1 MFIMKQIQTFTSTY
15 TADVSGVPSALYELG
30 GMTIMHDASGCN
42 STYNTHDEPRWY
54 GSKSMVYITG
64 LSEIEAIMGDDQKLV
79 GDIVDAAKNLKPRFI
94 AIAGTPIPMI
104 TGCDIEANARV
115 IESETGIPTLGINTN
130 GMHSY
135 VEGAGEALLQYAKR
149 FTKKMPKKE
158 KSVNI
163 LGATPIDF
171 SVNGQVESIEKF
183 LNENGFNVV
192 SNFALSCDV
201 DELANAGEAS
211 VNLVISSVGI
221 KLAEYF
227 KSEFGTPYV
236 VGVPYGDKMKQDV
249 LDALNTVGD
258 NANFVWANVDT
269 VRANFRSPCRG
280 EHCEP
285 EVRRCEPCEQQIV
298 FASDFGNKCKNEKI
312 YIIGESVTSKSLAKA
327 IYYKY
332 GHTPTVISG
341 VELGNT
347 YHGDIVKTLT
357 VRQNVALEKQDY
369 FLEDEDEIS
378 KVIKDARMVI
388 ADPLYKPIVP
398 SKAIFVNRPHE
409 GFSGR
414 LYRKNIINLIN
425 QM

>member
-1 MFIMKQIQTFTSTY
+1 MKQIQTFTSTY

-79 GDIVDAAKNLKPRFI
+79 NDIVDAANKLKPKFI

-115 IESETGIPTLGINTN
+115 IEAETGIPTLGINTN

-135 VEGAGEALLQYAKR
+135 VEGAGEALLQYGKV
-149 FTKKMPKKE
+149 FIKKMQKVK

-171 SVNGQVESIEKF
+171 SVNGQIESIEKY
-183 LNENGFNVV
+183 LSDNGLKVI
-192 SNFALSCDV
+192 SNLALSCDP
-201 DELANAGEAS
+201 DKIKNAASAS

-221 KLAEYF
+221 KLAEYML
-227 KSEFGTPYV
+227 KEFNIPYV
-236 VGVPYGDKMKQDV
+236 VGVPYGKQMKQDI
-249 LDALNTVGD
+249 LDALNDVGD
-258 NANFVWANVDT
+258 DINNVGANY
-269 VRANFRSPCRG
+269 RSPRMG

-285 EVRRCEPCEQQIV
+285 EIV
-298 FASDFGNKCKNEKI
+298 FASNLGKNFKNEKI
-312 YIIGESVTSKSLAKA
+312 FIIGESITSKSLAKA
-327 IYYKY
+327 IYCKY
-332 GHTPTVISG
+332 GHTAAVISP

-347 YHGDIVKTLT
+347 YHGDIVKNLK
-357 VRQNVALEKQDY
+357 VRENVALEKQDY
-369 FLEDEDEIS
+369 FVEDEDEIE
-378 KVIKDARMVI
+378 KIIKDAKMVI
-388 ADPLYKPIVP
+388 ADPLYKPIV
-398 SKAIFVNRPHE
+398 SNKTIFINNPHE

-414 LYRKNIINLIN
+414 LFRKDIINLIAKL
-425 QM
+425 

>member
-1 MFIMKQIQTFTSTY
+1 MKQIQTFTSTY

-79 GDIVDAAKNLKPRFI
+79 GDIVDAALKLKPRFI

-115 IESETGIPTLGINTN
+115 IEAETKIPTLGINTN

-149 FTKKMPKKE
+149 FVKKDVTKKIN
-158 KSVNI
+158 SVNI

-171 SVNGQVESIEKF
+171 SVNGQIESIEKF
-183 LNENGFNVV
+183 LTENGLKVI

-201 DELANAGEAS
+201 DKMANAGEAS

-227 KSEFGTPYV
+227 KKEFGTPYV
-236 VGVPYGDKMKQDV
+236 VGVPYGNKLKQDILDV
-249 LDALNTVGD
+249 L
-258 NANFVWANVDT
+258 NAAHT
-269 VRANFRSPCRG
+269 VRGNDVGANLKSPCMG
-280 EHCEP
+280 ELCEP
-285 EVRRCEPCEQQIV
+285 EVV
-298 FASDFGNKCKNEKI
+298 FTSDLGKKFKNEKI

-332 GHTPTVISG
+332 GHTPVVISG

-347 YHGDIVKTLT
+347 YHGDIVKDLT
-357 VRQNVALEKQDY
+357 VRESVALEKQDY
-369 FLEDEDEIS
+369 FLEDEDEIA
-378 KVIKDARMVI
+378 KVINDAKMVI

-398 SKAIFVNRPHE
+398 SKAIFINHPHE

-414 LYRKNIINLIN
+414 LFRNNIINIIDN
-425 QM
+425 F

>member
-1 MFIMKQIQTFTSTY
+1 MKQIQTFTSTY

-79 GDIVDAAKNLKPRFI
+79 GDIVDAAKKLKPRFI

-115 IESETGIPTLGINTN
+115 IEAETKIPTLGINTN

-149 FTKKMPKKE
+149 FVKKSVNKKE

-171 SVNGQVESIEKF
+171 SVNGQIESIEKF
-183 LNENGFNVV
+183 LTENGLKVI

-201 DELANAGEAS
+201 DKMAYAGEAS

-221 KLAEYF
+221 KLAEYL
-227 KSEFGTPYV
+227 KKEFGTPYV
-236 VGVPYGDKMKQDV
+236 VGVPYGKQMKQDI
-249 LDALNTVGD
+249 LNALNSVGANSNTLGANTNTVG
-258 NANFVWANVDT
+258 AKL
-269 VRANFRSPCRG
+269 
-280 EHCEP
+280 CEP
-285 EVRRCEPCEQQIV
+285 EVV
-298 FASDFGNKCKNEKI
+298 YVSDLGNKYKNEKI

-332 GHTPTVISG
+332 GHTPVVISG

-347 YHGDIVKTLT
+347 YHGDIVKDLT
-357 VRQNVALEKQDY
+357 VRESVALEKQDY
-369 FLEDEDEIS
+369 FLEDEDEIA
-378 KVIKDARMVI
+378 KIIKDAKMVI

-398 SKAIFVNRPHE
+398 SKAIFINHPHE

-414 LYRKNIINLIN
+414 LFRKDIINLIDEL
-425 QM
+425 

>member
-1 MFIMKQIQTFTSTY
+1 MKQIQTFTSTY

-54 GSKSMVYITG
+54 DSKSMVYITG

-115 IESETGIPTLGINTN
+115 VEAETKIPTLGINTN

-149 FTKKMPKKE
+149 FVKKGVVKKE

-171 SVNGQVESIEKF
+171 SVCGQIESIEKV
-183 LNENGFNVV
+183 LNENGYTVV
-192 SNFALSCDV
+192 SNFALNCDV
-201 DELANAGEAS
+201 IKMADAGVAS

-221 KLAEYF
+221 KLAEYL
-227 KSEFGTPYV
+227 KKEFGTPYV
-236 VGVPYGDKMKQDV
+236 IGVPYGNSMKEEI
-249 LDALNTVGD
+249 LKCLNNAAHIVCDDEAKNVGEKQCESEVF
-258 NANFVWANVDT
+258 FV
-269 VRANFRSPCRG
+269 
-280 EHCEP
+280 
-285 EVRRCEPCEQQIV
+285 
-298 FASDFGNKCKNEKI
+298 SDLGNKFKNENI

-332 GHTPTVISG
+332 GHTPIVISG

-347 YHGDIVKTLT
+347 YHGDIVKDLA
-357 VRQNVALEKQDY
+357 VRTKVALEKQDY
-369 FLEDEDEIS
+369 FLEDEDEIA
-378 KVIKDARMVI
+378 KVIKNAKMVI

-398 SKAIFVNRPHE
+398 RKAIFVNHPHE

-414 LYRKNIINLIN
+414 LFRKDIINLID
-425 QM
+425 MF

>member
-1 MFIMKQIQTFTSTY
+1 MKQIQTFTSTY

-79 GDIVDAAKNLKPRFI
+79 DDIVDAAKKLKPKFI

-115 IESETGIPTLGINTN
+115 IESETKIPTFGINSN

-135 VEGAGEALLQYAKR
+135 VEGAGEALLHYAKA
-149 FTKKMPKKE
+149 FVKKNVSKK
-158 KSVNI
+158 KNHVNI

-171 SVNGQVESIEKF
+171 SVNGQIESIENF
-183 LNENGFNVV
+183 LNENGFTVV

-201 DELANAGEAS
+201 EKLANAGEAS

-221 KLAEYF
+221 KIAEYF
-227 KSEFGTPYV
+227 KTEFGTPYV
-236 VGVPYGDKMKQDV
+236 VGVPYGEKMKQDI
-249 LDALNTVGD
+249 LAAL
-258 NANFVWANVDT
+258 
-269 VRANFRSPCRG
+269 CKY
-280 EHCEP
+280 EP
-285 EVRRCEPCEQQIV
+285 EVIFV
-298 FASDFGNKCKNEKI
+298 SDLGNKYKNEKI
-312 YIIGESVTSKSLAKA
+312 YIIGESITSKSLAKA

-347 YHGDIVKTLT
+347 YHGDIVKTLA

-369 FLEDEDEIS
+369 FLEDEDEIA
-378 KVIKDARMVI
+378 KVIKDAKMVI

-398 SKAIFVNRPHE
+398 SKAVFVNRPHE

-414 LYRKNIINLIN
+414 LYRKNIINLIDEI
-425 QM
+425 

>member
-1 MFIMKQIQTFTSTY
+1 MKQIQTFTSTY

-79 GDIVDAAKNLKPRFI
+79 DDIVDAAKKLKPKFI

-115 IESETGIPTLGINTN
+115 IESETKIPTFGINSN

-135 VEGAGEALLQYAKR
+135 VEGAGEALLHYAKA
-149 FTKKMPKKE
+149 FVKKNVSKK
-158 KSVNI
+158 KNHVNI

-171 SVNGQVESIEKF
+171 SVNGQIESIVKF
-183 LNENGFNVV
+183 LNENGFTVV
-192 SNFALSCDV
+192 SNFALGCDV
-201 DELANAGEAS
+201 EKLANAGEAS

-221 KLAEYF
+221 KIAEYF
-227 KSEFGTPYV
+227 KTEFGTPYV
-236 VGVPYGDKMKQDV
+236 VGVPYGDKMKQNI
-249 LDALNTVGD
+249 LAALNTIGSNENNIGANEKNVG
-258 NANFVWANVDT
+258 
-269 VRANFRSPCRG
+269 ANFRGPCRG

-285 EVRRCEPCEQQIV
+285 EVI
-298 FASDFGNKCKNEKI
+298 FASDLGNKYKNEKI
-312 YIIGESVTSKSLAKA
+312 YIIGESITSKSLAKA

-369 FLEDEDEIS
+369 FLEDEDEIA
-378 KVIKDARMVI
+378 KVIKGAKMVI

-414 LYRKNIINLIN
+414 LYRKNIINPIN
-425 QM
+425 LF

>member
-1 MFIMKQIQTFTSTY
+1 MKQIQTFTSTY

-79 GDIVDAAKNLKPRFI
+79 GDIVDAAKKLKPRFI

-115 IESETGIPTLGINTN
+115 IEAETGIPTLGINTN

-149 FTKKMPKKE
+149 FVKKDIIKKE

-171 SVNGQVESIEKF
+171 SVNGQIESIEKF
-183 LNENGFNVV
+183 LTENGLKVI

-201 DELANAGEAS
+201 DKMANAGEAL

-227 KSEFGTPYV
+227 KKEFGTPYV
-236 VGVPYGDKMKQDV
+236 VGVPYGKQMKQDI
-249 LDALNTVGD
+249 LNALNTVG
-258 NANFVWANVDT
+258 AKL
-269 VRANFRSPCRG
+269 
-280 EHCEP
+280 CEP
-285 EVRRCEPCEQQIV
+285 EVV
-298 FASDFGNKCKNEKI
+298 FASDLGKKYKNEKI

-332 GHTPTVISG
+332 GHTPVVISG

-347 YHGDIVKTLT
+347 YHGDIVKDLT
-357 VRQNVALEKQDY
+357 VRESVALEKQDY
-369 FLEDEDEIS
+369 FLEDEDEIA
-378 KVIKDARMVI
+378 KVIKDAKMVI

-398 SKAIFVNRPHE
+398 SKAIFINHPHE

-414 LYRKNIINLIN
+414 LFRNNIINIIDN
-425 QM
+425 F

>member
-1 MFIMKQIQTFTSTY
+1 MKQIQTFTSTY

-79 GDIVDAAKNLKPRFI
+79 DDIVDAAKKLKPKFI

-115 IESETGIPTLGINTN
+115 IEFETKIPTFGINSN

-135 VEGAGEALLQYAKR
+135 VEGAGEALLHYAKA
-149 FTKKMPKKE
+149 FVKKNVTKKKNH
-158 KSVNI
+158 VNI

-171 SVNGQVESIEKF
+171 SVNGQIESIEKF
-183 LNENGFNVV
+183 LNENGFTVV
-192 SNFALSCDV
+192 SNFALSCEV
-201 DELANAGEAS
+201 EKLSNAGEAS

-221 KLAEYF
+221 KIAEYF
-227 KSEFGTPYV
+227 KTEFGTPYV
-236 VGVPYGDKMKQDV
+236 VGVPYGEKMKQDI
-249 LDALNTVGD
+249 LTALNAIGSNEKNVG
-258 NANFVWANVDT
+258 
-269 VRANFRSPCRG
+269 ANFRSPCSG
-280 EHCEP
+280 ELCEP
-285 EVRRCEPCEQQIV
+285 KVI
-298 FASDFGNKCKNEKI
+298 FASDIGNKYKNEKI
-312 YIIGESVTSKSLAKA
+312 YIIGESITSKSLAKA

-369 FLEDEDEIS
+369 FLEDEDEIA
-378 KVIKDARMVI
+378 KVIKDAKMVI

-414 LYRKNIINLIN
+414 LYRKNIINPIN
-425 QM
+425 LF

>member
-1 MFIMKQIQTFTSTY
+1 MKQIQTFTSTY

-54 GSKSMVYITG
+54 GSKSMVFITG

-79 GDIVDAAKNLKPRFI
+79 DDIVDAAKKLKPRFI

-115 IESETGIPTLGINTN
+115 IELETGIKTLGINTN

-149 FTKKMPKKE
+149 FVKKMPKKE

-171 SVNGQVESIEKF
+171 SVNGQIASIEKF
-183 LNENGFNVV
+183 LRDNGFNVV
-192 SNFALSCDV
+192 SNFALNCDV
-201 DELANAGEAS
+201 ERIANAGTAS

-227 KSEFGTPYV
+227 KKEFNTPYV
-236 VGVPYGDKMKQDV
+236 VAVPYGKELKKEIV
-249 LDALNTVGD
+249 KALNDAKCEFVSDLKD
-258 NANFVWANVDT
+258 NF
-269 VRANFRSPCRG
+269 
-280 EHCEP
+280 
-285 EVRRCEPCEQQIV
+285 
-298 FASDFGNKCKNEKI
+298 KNEKI

-332 GHTPTVISG
+332 GHTSVVISG

-347 YHGDIVKTLT
+347 YHGDIVKDMS
-357 VRQNVALEKQDY
+357 VRENVALEKQDY
-369 FLEDEDEIS
+369 FAEDEDEIE
-378 KVIKDARMVI
+378 KIIKDAKMVI

-398 SKAIFVNRPHE
+398 KKAIFVNHPHE

-414 LYRKNIINLIN
+414 LFRKDIINLIDKF
-425 QM
+425 